1 MWGDRHYVWSHHNSQ
16 PCNCQGWHGEHGP
29 ACMWVCLPGSGTP
42 QNAHCPKFLL
52 LRGGQTWLIQ
62 TKPQAMEAT
71 WPCQLVAM
79 GMKTQMLTNHQT
91 IVSTSNPPRCV
102 RALLTMV
109 GEDAGLGQCV
119 GSSCRAQA
127 RAWLTLTPNYSKGRE
142 KQPQS
147 PLSGSHLRRRWHF
160 SKKPHCVMMTRLN
173 TRRGYG
179 SATKTPALSPLPASQ
194 RDLGF

>member
-1 MWGDRHYVWSHHNSQ
+1 M
-16 PCNCQGWHGEHGP
+16 
-29 ACMWVCLPGSGTP
+29 
-42 QNAHCPKFLL
+42 
-52 LRGGQTWLIQ
+52 
-62 TKPQAMEAT
+62 
-71 WPCQLVAM
+71 WPCMHMRLPPRLREPPKCSLSKIPTAKGRTNLAHSNSAPSHGSHMAMPGLTSWLLAM
-79 GMKTQMLTNHQT
+79 GMKTQMLSNYQT
-91 IVSTSNPPRCV
+91 IVSTSKPPRCV

-109 GEDAGLGQCV
+109 GEDAGLEQCV

-127 RAWLTLTPNYSKGRE
+127 RACLTLTPNYSKGRE

-194 RDLGF
+194 RELGF